1 MSSLFHESSR
11 LEWPVDA
18 NIVLYE
24 WVESC
29 YMPRVSLSKS
39 CVLRLSFVHACIRA
53 PVISRQVRAY
63 TWSMFGE
70 FTFPTVCITDL
81 FAFSSN
87 ARMISSRDRTYRC
100 LLLLPRSRCLRRF
113 FVLSKIILDYVINLI
128 LHSIVIIV
136 YAIALQSK
144 RSCNY

>member
-1 MSSLFHESSR
+1 MFPLFRESSR

-18 NIVLYE
+18 TIVLYE
-24 WVESC
+24 WVAKSC
-29 YMPRVSLSKS
+29 YMPRVSLSKP

-87 ARMISSRDRTYRC
+87 ARMISSRDGTYGC
-100 LLLLPRSRCLRRF
+100 LLYSREE
-113 FVLSKIILDYVINLI
+113 FVALSKIILDYVVNPI
-128 LHSIVIIV
+128 LHPIVTIA
-136 YAIALQSK
+136 YAVALQSK
-144 RSCNY
+144 RSCNF